1 LTAPSAGHKL
11 AALKLI
17 GQITLIPERREAKII
32 AELLE
37 TLMNWNRLNLR
48 LNHCLLLGICFRE
61 ELDAF
66 KLSFGLV

>member
-1 LTAPSAGHKL
+1 
-11 AALKLI
+11 
-17 GQITLIPERREAKII
+17 
-32 AELLE
+32 
-37 TLMNWNRLNLR
+37 MNWNRLNLR